1 MLMLHRS
8 TALKGFRHHALIIWK
23 LSLDETRHQGGT
35 ALPEHQMI
43 LQRRHVYCLFLA
55 VSRKTADLLKRLTG
69 HNDSQI
75 SPERHGAS
83 GLRQAV
89 AIRGHHNQLL
99 TITDHQHATQ
109 SVTRLVMG
117 RGKDGLAN
125 HFLEDLAIQGGKLC
139 FFDRRERR
147 ILFRRETRDFELGG
161 TSRDIRPTLIL
172 YR

>member
-1 MLMLHRS
+1 MFYRS

-43 LQRRHVYCLFLA
+43 LQRCHFHHLFLA
-55 VSRKTADLLKRLTG
+55 VSRKTTDLLKRLTG
-69 HNDSQI
+69 HNDPQL

-99 TITDHQHATQ
+99 TI
-109 SVTRLVMG
+109 
-117 RGKDGLAN
+117 
-125 HFLEDLAIQGGKLC
+125 
-139 FFDRRERR
+139 
-147 ILFRRETRDFELGG
+147 
-161 TSRDIRPTLIL
+161 
-172 YR
+172 